1 MCASTRGTDEGKVEV
16 GILQLRKVGENL
28 VHEERDVIAIM
39 VPINRITYIDQ
50 TVSRLCDELCSLAQG
65 NHTGYVERAG
75 VRHEQQPQRPLA
87 GTQ

>member
-39 VPINRITYIDQ
+39 VPIN
-50 TVSRLCDELCSLAQG
+50 
-65 NHTGYVERAG
+65 
-75 VRHEQQPQRPLA
+75 
-87 GTQ
+87 

>member
-50 TVSRLCDELCSLAQG
+50 AISKLCDGLCSSAQG

-75 VRHEQQPQRPLA
+75 VRHEQQPQPPLV

>member
-1 MCASTRGTDEGKVEV
+1 MCASTWGTDEGKVEV

-39 VPINRITYIDQ
+39 VPINRITYIDK
-50 TVSRLCDELCSLAQG
+50 TVSRLCDGLCSSAQG
-65 NHTGYVERAG
+65 NHTRYVERAG
-75 VRHEQQPQRPLA
+75 VRHEQQPQPPLV

>member
-50 TVSRLCDELCSLAQG
+50 AISKLCDGLCSSAQG

-75 VRHEQQPQRPLA
+75 VRHEQQPQRPLT